1 MKILSK
7 IVVLIAVILFSF
19 GTATSP
25 QSIHEITLYVDTGA
39 ITSNNVNQVSNFGQ
53 DTGISNV
60 DFTIVVKPGD
70 IVLWKG
76 VSSTA
81 PETDEV
87 HVTAINHE
95 GGARVFGKN
104 TLRDTNQN
112 PGIVLGTVTDG
123 KDGDEE
129 KYKLSFKVKN
139 DGEKRNGTFHIDPKI
154 QVKN

>member
-1 MKILSK
+1 MKISSK
-7 IVVLIAVILFSF
+7 ILVLISAICFSF
-19 GTATSP
+19 GTATNTP
-25 QSIHEITLYVDTGA
+25 TVHEITLYVDTGA
-39 ITSNNVNQVSNFGQ
+39 ITSDNVNQVSNFGQ
-53 DTGISNV
+53 ERGISNV
-60 DFTIVVKPGD
+60 DFTTVVKPDD

-87 HVTAINHE
+87 LISAINHE

-104 TLRDTNQN
+104 TLKDTGQN
-112 PGIVLGTVTDG
+112 PGVVVGVVSDG

-129 KYKLSFKVKN
+129 KYKISFKVKN
-139 DGEKRNGTFHIDPKI
+139 NGEKRNGTFHIDPKI